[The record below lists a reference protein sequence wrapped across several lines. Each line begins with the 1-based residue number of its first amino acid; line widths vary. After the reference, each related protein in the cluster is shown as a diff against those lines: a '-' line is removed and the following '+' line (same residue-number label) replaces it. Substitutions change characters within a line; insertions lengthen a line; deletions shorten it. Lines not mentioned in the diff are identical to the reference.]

1 VAPSHLDLS
10 LLVFSK
16 KIVLLLLVH
25 GIRVSWRSPNFDH
38 YRKKGVVFMAEPPH
52 YLIHSPSLPFL
63 KRNTMALWNFKLAI
77 KIEILV
83 DLKIKF
89 TNVHLK

>member
-1 VAPSHLDLS
+1 
-10 LLVFSK
+10 
-16 KIVLLLLVH
+16 
-25 GIRVSWRSPNFDH
+25 
-38 YRKKGVVFMAEPPH
+38 MADPPH

-63 KRNTMALWNFKLAI
+63 KRKTMALWNFKLAS

-89 TNVHLK
+89 TNVHFK